1 MGERVPHCHQKWAI
15 KSTQVPQSADT
26 EDNGFSK
33 PSDLILNPSDLI
45 LKHVSSMAY
54 KFFSKTVLKIGFS

>member
-1 MGERVPHCHQKWAI
+1 MGERVPHCHQNWTI
-15 KSTQVPQSADT
+15 KSTQVPQDAGT

-45 LKHVSSMAY
+45 LKYVCSMAC